1 MLNREGKRYLVAPRG
16 YTQWVRNALA
26 SGAVSLKKGRRSEEF
41 RIRILSDNEKP
52 EILKAYLD
60 RYKLTVKRYFPVP
73 AGSGTEAFQPLT
85 ANYPVFELL
94 PIT

>member
-1 MLNREGKRYLVAPRG
+1 L
-16 YTQWVRNALA
+16 
-26 SGAVSLKKGRRSEEF
+26 SE
-41 RIRILSDNEKP
+41 RP

-60 RYKLTVKRYFPVP
+60 RYKLTVRRYFPVP
-73 AGSGTEAFQPLT
+73 AGSAVEAFRSLT